1 MNRLASV
8 LVLCLFACGSGG
20 VAVAQQSSADATPA
34 PLTNQFNDPA
44 MSYTAPAGYKPIP
57 IPRPKSTTDFG
68 QPTVVAAFVK
78 NPGRRSQ
85 RIITITMQSFSDSL
99 DSFLNQNDQTIRQH
113 ADSVF
118 FKTKDRTQLSNGM
131 PAYWEVV
138 NMGTGFQE
146 MFRYQ
151 YAWVD
156 GVRGVTAA
164 LIAGYGQIAS
174 TQARKDLSDISA
186 VAYPKNRY

>member
-1 MNRLASV
+1 MIRFACVLLSCVFALAS
-8 LVLCLFACGSGG
+8 GG
-20 VAVAQQSSADATPA
+20 AAAAQQLPAEATPA

-44 MSYTAPAGYKPIP
+44 MSFTAPPDYKPIP
-57 IPRPKSTTDFG
+57 VPQPKSTTDFA

-78 NPGRRSQ
+78 YPGQRNQ
-85 RIITITMQSFSDSL
+85 RIITITMQSFTDPL
-99 DSFLNQNDQTIRQH
+99 ESFITQDDQAIRQH

-118 FKTKDRTQLSNGM
+118 FQTKDLTQLSNGM

-151 YAWVD
+151 YVWVD
-156 GVRGVTAA
+156 GARGVTAA
-164 LIAGYGQIAS
+164 LIAGYGQIES
-174 TQARKDLSDISA
+174 SQARKDLSALSA
-186 VAYPKNRY
+186 VAYPTNRY